1 MNFYEFLGVFLGDGC
16 IVYNPVKHIYDLEFS
31 GNALDQKEYFK
42 DLGEFIFSDSGKM
55 PKIWIKE
62 HRLGHSLCLRLDN
75 KKYVEHLIFEVGLV
89 YRNKCFNAQIPERF
103 MDWKYSKD
111 ILRGLFESDG
121 SLFFSKSKKHNFPTY
136 PRLEIKTSS
145 KKLSEQIM
153 FILKRKQYKV
163 NIMSSK
169 SDKTFRIYLSGAEML
184 EKWSKEI
191 GFSDIKSISKYN
203 FWKKYG
209 FYIAKISLEERLF
222 CLNAEIAKRPKMF
235 SGKSV
240 T

>member
-1 MNFYEFLGVFLGDGC
+1 MNFYEFLGLFIGDGC
-16 IVYNPVKHIYDLEFS
+16 IIYNPAKYIYALEFS
-31 GNALDQKEYFK
+31 GNASDQKEYFEE
-42 DLGEFIFSDSGKM
+42 LRRFIFTDSGKM
-55 PKIWIKE
+55 PKIRIKE
-62 HRLGHSLCLRLDN
+62 QRLGRSLCLRLDN
-75 KKYVEHLIFEVGLV
+75 KKYVEHLIFEVGIV
-89 YRNKCFNAQIPERF
+89 YKNKCFNAEIPEKF
-103 MDWKYSKD
+103 IGWKYSKH
-111 ILRGLFESDG
+111 ILRGLFEADG
-121 SLFFSKSKKHNFPTY
+121 SLFFSKSKKHNFLTY

-153 FILKRKQYKV
+153 FLLKRKQYKV
-163 NIMSSK
+163 NVMSSK

-191 GFSDIKSISKYN
+191 GFSDIKGISKYN

-235 SGKSV
+235 SE
-240 T
+240 